1 MSEDEEFDAW
11 QDDHAQDCYAW
22 CGGDAGI
29 STPHQP
35 GCPRDQGWTHE
46 QRMHTLHEV
55 SQRRLACNDLGPAEC
70 TCTRTWFEPRGESGD
85 WKEWEEEYIDPD
97 HNAVVDTRVKIEYPK
112 TLST

>member
-1 MSEDEEFDAW
+1 MENDEEYDVWHERMEAEAW
-11 QDDHAQDCYAW
+11 SY
-22 CGGDAGI
+22 
-29 STPHQP
+29 
-35 GCPRDQGWTHE
+35 THE

-55 SQRRLACNDLGPAEC
+55 SQRRLACNNLGPAEC
-70 TCTRTWFEPRGESGD
+70 TCTLTWFEPRGESGD